1 MAKKNSEFTKR
12 IFGCEFG
19 FFFLPNKKMSYGAK
33 KVRHVGFQV
42 HQKSYKPARKGSGKT
57 ILNLGTPIEISTKR
71 QQNQAI
77 VALVWSMLALIP
89 VKKSTALLPTT
100 ITFVPSLRLG

>member
-1 MAKKNSEFTKR
+1 
-12 IFGCEFG
+12 
-19 FFFLPNKKMSYGAK
+19 MSHRWK

-42 HQKSYKPARKGSGKT
+42 HQKSSKSARIGSGKK
-57 ILNLGTPIEISTKR
+57 LLKLGTPIEISTKR

-77 VALVWSMLALIP
+77 VGLVWSMLALIP